1 MLKKKIFF
9 ISKNFNKYKLGELF
23 FLTGIFFLCS
33 SIVLAGIFLIPS
45 LIYGSVLQFRKNF
58 FSKNPWQISFLIC
71 GILIIFNALLQK
83 FIIPNKFPEIW
94 DPNLSLI
101 GTANWIPLFWVFWA
115 CQPFLNSTEKRR
127 TFSLIILAGSFPLLL
142 TGFGQYYFNWIGPYR
157 TLNGLITWYLRP
169 TVDNIGNLTGL
180 FNNANYTGTWFNL
193 ILPFCIA
200 FVFEKTKNFFKK
212 SISISFLIAIGFS
225 IFLTNSRNAWLGL
238 SLVLPLFIGKEGII
252 LIIFGVF
259 LLIFLISPIFSGELQ
274 SNLIN
279 LLPDVI
285 SSQIDISG
293 YDENT
298 RLNLLVSAIEYIKMS
313 PITGIGAASFPSIYQ
328 LEKDIYYGHSHNLF
342 TELAVSYGVPVTII
356 FAGSIISLLV
366 VSYDKI
372 FLRKKKT
379 KNISFI
385 ERAFWVSVFFF
396 FISQLAD
403 IQYFE
408 GRISILLWI
417 LIAALKNIIEE
428 NTTRKKLT

>member
-1 MLKKKIFF
+1 M
-9 ISKNFNKYKLGELF
+9 
-23 FLTGIFFLCS
+23 
-33 SIVLAGIFLIPS
+33 
-45 LIYGSVLQFRKNF
+45 
-58 FSKNPWQISFLIC
+58 
-71 GILIIFNALLQK
+71 
-83 FIIPNKFPEIW
+83 
-94 DPNLSLI
+94 
-101 GTANWIPLFWVFWA
+101 
-115 CQPFLNSTEKRR
+115 
-127 TFSLIILAGSFPLLL
+127 
-142 TGFGQYYFNWIGPYR
+142 
-157 TLNGLITWYLRP
+157 ITWYLR
-169 TVDNIGNLTGL
+169 TTEDNIGNLTGL

-200 FVFEKTKNFFKK
+200 LVFEKTKNFFKK

-238 SLVLPLFIGKEGII
+238 TLVLPLFIGKEGII

-259 LLIFLISPIFSGELQ
+259 LLILLISPIFSGELQ

-285 SSQIDISG
+285 SSQIDPSG
-293 YDENT
+293 YIENT

-313 PITGIGAASFPSIYQ
+313 PITGIGAASFSSIYQ
-328 LEKDIYYGHSHNLF
+328 LENDIYYGHSHNLF

-366 VSYDKI
+366 ISYHKI
-372 FLRKKKT
+372 FLKKKNN
-379 KNISFI
+379 NISFI

-408 GRISILLWI
+408 GRISILFWI

-428 NTTRKKLT
+428 NTVRKKIYLK